1 MPRRLTLH
9 AVISVLILGPAAT
22 AQNMPTP
29 SEAIEAH
36 TTVRGWV
43 RALGVPEADPAAA
56 DAVPVWG
63 AGVTLRLDGR
73 LVARATS
80 FSPRGPDAAN
90 LARAAAEAIAQARPK
105 LPSENDALSD
115 ERLAALAD
123 RFTVSLEL
131 FGQPV
136 PIPPGDLP
144 LPMAGC
150 SPGAEALVVSVTDPA
165 TGAER
170 LAVSGVDAQLTRG
183 VDPARELSALA
194 ASLTGDGATALSPI
208 AELLDRGFRFAKA
221 PVMHL
226 AMPYEN
232 AAPVFLDRG
241 SRRIGPDEVRTASLG
256 RMADG
261 VAGHLRGRLWPGM
274 ERYGLAGDL
283 RVVTGTASPMIA
295 PPFEQALV
303 AYALIRHA
311 SLGGQDAAVSEQTA
325 VTVLRDLGAVEPGE
339 ESPWDRPVAA
349 AMTAAALAALDPN
362 ARATDPELEAL
373 RARALDTLRRAFDP
387 ADGFSEDVPAG
398 ARGLI
403 AWAMVRAGELD
414 AAFTPDLADAAV
426 RATYRDT
433 PQGQLVAQMP
443 FLAWA
448 ELSLNPAGPVP
459 SAAALSEMRTLVWD
473 HQLRRSDLR
482 PIDQDLAGGVVFTR
496 GRSVLPTWQT
506 MRPLAALATMLGDE
520 RLTPGTALSG
530 EVPGELVRLTD
541 GLRYVRQLA
550 MTGDAMFLA
559 RRQDQAIWGVRSA
572 LWEPVLSLESGA
584 MALLTTCESIDAMR
598 RIGTRPLPPAPPAD

>member
-1 MPRRLTLH
+1 MTRFSALL
-9 AVISVLILGPAAT
+9 AALLCLVLGPAAL
-22 AQNMPTP
+22 AWDLPAP
-29 SEAIEAH
+29 AEAIEAH
-36 TTVRGWV
+36 STVREWV
-43 RALGVPEADPAAA
+43 RALGVPQDDPAAA
-56 DAVPVWG
+56 QSVRVWG
-63 AGVTLRLDGR
+63 AAVTLRLDGR
-73 LVARATS
+73 IVSRANA
-80 FSPRGPDAAN
+80 FSLRGPDTGI
-90 LARAAAEAIAQARPK
+90 LARAAAEAIDQARPK

-115 ERLAALAD
+115 ERLANLAA

-136 PIPPGDLP
+136 PIPQNDLA

-150 SPGAEALVVSVTDPA
+150 SPGAEALVVSIGDA
-165 TGAER
+165 AESER
-170 LAVSGVDAQLTRG
+170 VAVSGVDAQLTRG

-208 AELLDRGFRFAKA
+208 SELLERGFRFARA
-221 PVMHL
+221 PVVHL

-241 SRRIGPDEVRTASLG
+241 ARRIGPDEVRTAALG

-261 VAGHLRGRLWPGM
+261 IAGHLRGRLWPGV
-274 ERYGLAGDL
+274 ERYGVAGDL
-283 RVVTGTASPMIA
+283 RVVTGNAQPIIA

-303 AYALIRHA
+303 AHALLRHA
-311 SLGGQDAAVSEQTA
+311 ALGGPDAAASRQTA
-325 VTVLRDLGAVEPGE
+325 VTVLRDLAAVEPGE

-349 AMTAAALAALDPN
+349 AMTTAALAHLGPADS
-362 ARATDPELEAL
+362 AGDPEIEAL
-373 RARALDTLRRAFDP
+373 RARVHDTLRRAFDP
-387 ADGFSEDVPAG
+387 GEGFAEDVPPG

-403 AWAMVRAGELD
+403 AWAMALAVPADEAITRA
-414 AAFTPDLADAAV
+414 AADGAV
-426 RATYRDT
+426 RAAFRDT

-448 ELSLNPAGPVP
+448 ELALHPEGPVP
-459 SAAALSEMRTLVWD
+459 SAAALTEMRSLVWD
-473 HQLRRSDLR
+473 HQLARTDLR

-496 GRSVLPTWQT
+496 GRTVLPTWQT

-520 RLTPGTALSG
+520 RLTPGSALSG
-530 EVPGELVRLTD
+530 EVPAQVVRLTD
-541 GLRYVRQLA
+541 GLRFVRQLA

-559 RRQDQAIWGVRSA
+559 RRPDQAIWGVRSA

-584 MALLTTCESIDAMR
+584 MALLTTCESIESMR
-598 RIGTRPLPPAPPAD
+598 RVAARPQPPVAPAP